1 MFLKIIWSVSIARYF
16 ADNEYVFRDDNTP
29 VHRGRITKNYKQE
42 NNIDCTTRQ
51 AQSPDLNVCKNVY
64 LRIKRALQPVA
75 GNINTQNER
84 IANFRRAWE
93 RLPVNY
99 IQGLYQ
105 TSPTRIREVIS
116 LIKIAKIG

>member
-75 GNINTQNER
+75 GNTNTQNER
-84 IANFRRAWE
+84 IANFRRA
-93 RLPVNY
+93 
-99 IQGLYQ
+99 
-105 TSPTRIREVIS
+105 
-116 LIKIAKIG
+116 